1 MKTKTTS
8 KDQALEHLNKVASTL
23 LIILSRPARLLECL
37 EFNPAEFY
45 NRLEIEEQCLTE
57 HNKAHD
63 GGGMTIEMGDYI
75 RNKLG
80 IVPDTE
86 EQEGG
91 ESTKKNNGTRVDN
104 EEKRIEGGEQPE
116 VEEKPPSRKVF

>member
-1 MKTKTTS
+1 MKTKTAS
-8 KDQALEHLNKVASTL
+8 KDQGLEHLNKVASAL

-45 NRLEIEEQCLTE
+45 TRLEFEEQCLTE
-57 HNKAHD
+57 HNKAND

-80 IVPDTE
+80 IVPDTGKQE
-86 EQEGG
+86 RGGSDQTKEGDDEKKTEGG
-91 ESTKKNNGTRVDN
+91 E
-104 EEKRIEGGEQPE
+104 PE
-116 VEEKPPSRKVF
+116 DEEKPPSRKVFLFLQF